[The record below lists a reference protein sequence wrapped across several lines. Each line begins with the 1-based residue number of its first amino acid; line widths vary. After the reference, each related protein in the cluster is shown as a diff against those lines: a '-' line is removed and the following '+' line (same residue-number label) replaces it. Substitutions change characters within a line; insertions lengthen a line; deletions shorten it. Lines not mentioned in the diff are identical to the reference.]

1 MVFDPGSLVFVGPH
15 TIEIYAVGP
24 GEKIARL
31 KEMHMGIDITRKDEF
46 PVALDPAGPDRD
58 TAFLATG
65 DALDFVAINYD
76 HCVLNNLAVRRVNKS
91 TADEGNFLRER
102 AGGKRRSNE
111 ESSNSV
117 HKGRVSCADWGRTI

>member
-1 MVFDPGSLVFVGPH
+1 MGLDPCYFVFVGPH

-76 HCVLNNLAVRRVNKS
+76 HRVLNNLAVRRVNKS
-91 TADEGNFLRER
+91 TADQGNFLSKR
-102 AGGKRRSNE
+102 AGRKRGCDE
-111 ESSNSV
+111 ESSDSI
-117 HKGRVSCADWGRTI
+117 HKGCIS